1 MRKAIRQGDVLLRPV
16 RAVRGEPL
24 KPVNGLHT
32 VAYGEQTGHHHSIP
46 AGPNIAAFLGKDGL
60 FVSGTGTLVHQEHD
74 PQETDGGAYEVVIQR
89 RASPTDHRIVRPAF
103 D

>member
-16 RAVRGEPL
+16 RAVKGEAM

-32 VAYGEQTGHHHSIP
+32 VAYGEETGHHHSIP
-46 AGPNIAAFLGKDGL
+46 AGPNVEAFLSKDGMFL
-60 FVSGTGTLVHQEHD
+60 SGTGPLTHQEHD
-74 PQETDGGAYEVVIQR
+74 SHTTDGGAYEVVIQR
-89 RASPTDHRIVRPAF
+89 RASPSDHRVVRQAF